1 MAQLVWDKVAEKI
14 YETGTD
20 HGVLFPQKADGTYDN
35 GVAWNGL
42 TAFTESPSGAEK
54 TDLWADNIK
63 YVSLRS
69 AEDYGGTIEC
79 YTYPDEF
86 KPCIGEEQIV
96 AGVNFGQQAR
106 KAFGFACRTVV
117 GNDTEM
123 NDFGYK
129 LHICYGCTVSPSERS
144 YQTIN
149 DSPEAITFSYEFSTT
164 PVPITAK
171 GYTNMKPVASITID
185 STKFTSESD
194 KAKLT
199 TLEAKLFGSEQE
211 DATLPTPDDIIGIFK
226 TN

>member
-20 HGVLFPQKADGTYDN
+20 HGVIYPQNANGTYGN

-86 KPCIGEEQIV
+86 KPCIGEAEISE
-96 AGVNFGQQAR
+96 GVNFGQQAR
-106 KAFGFACRTVV
+106 QAFGFVCRTVV
-117 GNDTEM
+117 GNDTLM

-164 PVPITAK
+164 PVPITAT
-171 GYTNMKPVASITID
+171 GHTNMKPVSSITID
-185 STKFTSESD
+185 STKADST
-194 KAKLT
+194 KLA
-199 TLEAKLFGSEQE
+199 TLEAQLFGSAQE
-211 DATLPTPDDIIGIFK
+211 DATLPTPDQIIALFA
-226 TN
+226 

>member
-1 MAQLVWDKVAEKI
+1 MSKLVWDQVTKKI

-20 HGVLFPQKADGTYDN
+20 HGVIFPQNNDGTYGT

-42 TAFTESPSGAEK
+42 TGFTESPSGAEK

-69 AEDYGGTIEC
+69 AEDYGGTIEA

-86 KPCIGEEQIV
+86 KPCIGEAEV
-96 AGVNFGQQAR
+96 ADGVNFGQQKR
-106 KAFGFACRTVV
+106 QAFGFACRTVV
-117 GNDTEM
+117 GNDVQM
-123 NDFGYK
+123 NDYGYK

-164 PVPITAK
+164 PVPITAT
-171 GYTNMKPVASITID
+171 GHTNMKPVASIVID
-185 STKFTSESD
+185 STKADDTKLQVLLDKLYGTDNSEP
-194 KAKLT
+194 
-199 TLEAKLFGSEQE
+199 E
-211 DATLPTPDDIIGIFK
+211 LPTPDWII
-226 TN
+226 TNFA

>member
-1 MAQLVWDKVAEKI
+1 MAKLVWDQVGQKI

-20 HGVLFPQKADGTYDN
+20 HGVLFVQNSDGTYGD

-69 AEDYGGTIEC
+69 AEDYGATIEA
-79 YTYPDEF
+79 YTYPDEY
-86 KPCIGEEQIV
+86 KPCIGEAEV
-96 AGVNFGQQAR
+96 VTGVNFGQQPR
-106 KAFGFACRTVV
+106 KAFGFVCRTNI

-123 NDFGYK
+123 ETHGYK
-129 LHICYGCTVSPSERS
+129 IHIVYGCTASPSERA

-149 DSPEAITFSYEFSTT
+149 DSPEAITFSWEISST
-164 PVPITAK
+164 PVPITAT
-171 GYTNMKPVASITID
+171 GYETMKPTASITID
-185 STKFTSESD
+185 STKFTETAA

-199 TLEAKLFGSEQE
+199 ALEDKLFGTDNTDPE
-211 DATLPTPDDIIGIFK
+211 LPTPNWII
-226 TN
+226 TNFA

>member
-1 MAQLVWDKVAEKI
+1 MAKLVWDQVGQKY

-20 HGVLFPQKADGTYDN
+20 HGVLFTQNSDGTYAD

-69 AEDYGGTIEC
+69 AEDYGATIEA

-86 KPCIGEEQIV
+86 KPCIGEAEV
-96 AGVNFGQQAR
+96 VTGVNFGQQPR
-106 KAFGFACRTVV
+106 KAFGFACRTNI
-117 GNDTEM
+117 GNDIEM
-123 NDFGYK
+123 EQHGYK
-129 LHICYGCTVSPSERS
+129 LHIVYGCTASPSERA

-149 DSPEAITFSYEFSTT
+149 DSPEAITLSWEISST
-164 PVPITAK
+164 PVPITAT
-171 GYTNMKPVASITID
+171 GYTNMKPTASITID
-185 STKFTSESD
+185 STKFTATAD

-199 TLEAKLFGSEQE
+199 ALEDKLFGTDNTDPE
-211 DATLPTPDDIIGIFK
+211 LPTPDWII
-226 TN
+226 TNFA

>member
-1 MAQLVWDKVAEKI
+1 MAKLVWDQVAEKL

-20 HGVLFPQKADGTYDN
+20 HGVLFPQNADGTYAT

-69 AEDYGGTIEC
+69 AEDYGATIEA

-86 KPCIGEEQIV
+86 MPCIGETQIV

-106 KAFGFACRTVV
+106 KAFGFACRTRV

-123 NDFGYK
+123 ENHGYK
-129 LHICYGCTVSPSERS
+129 LHIVYGSTASPSERA

-149 DSPEAITFSYEFSTT
+149 DSPEAITFSWEISAT
-164 PVPITAK
+164 PVPITAT
-171 GYTNMKPVASITID
+171 GYTTMKPVSSIVID
-185 STKFTSESD
+185 STKFTETAA

-199 TLEAKLFGSEQE
+199 ALEDKLFGTDNSDPE
-211 DATLPTPDDIIGIFK
+211 LPTPDWII
-226 TN
+226 TNFA

>member
-1 MAQLVWDKVAEKI
+1 MSKLVWDQVTKKI

-20 HGVLFPQKADGTYDN
+20 HGVIFPQNNDGTYAN

-42 TAFTESPSGAEK
+42 TGFTESPSGAEK

-69 AEDYGGTIEC
+69 AEDYGGTIEA

-86 KPCIGEEQIV
+86 KPCIGEAEV
-96 AGVNFGQQAR
+96 ADGVNFGQQKR
-106 KAFGFACRTVV
+106 QAFGFACRTVV
-117 GNDTEM
+117 GNDVQM
-123 NDFGYK
+123 NDYGYK

-164 PVPITAK
+164 PVPITVK
-171 GYTNMKPVASITID
+171 GHTNMKPVASIVID
-185 STKFTSESD
+185 STKADAT
-194 KAKLT
+194 KLE
-199 TLEAKLFGSEQE
+199 TLEAKLFGSDQE
-211 DATLPTPDDIIGIFK
+211 DATLPTPDEIITMFA
-226 TN
+226 

>member
-1 MAQLVWDKVAEKI
+1 MSKLVWDQVTKKI

-20 HGVLFPQKADGTYDN
+20 HGVIFPQNIDGTYGA

-42 TAFTESPSGAEK
+42 TGFTESPSGAEK

-69 AEDYGGTIEC
+69 AEDYGGTIEA

-86 KPCIGEEQIV
+86 KPCIGEAEV
-96 AGVNFGQQAR
+96 ADGVNFGQQKR
-106 KAFGFACRTVV
+106 QAFGFACRTVV
-117 GNDTEM
+117 GNDVQM
-123 NDFGYK
+123 NDYGYK

-164 PVPITAK
+164 PVPITVT
-171 GYTNMKPVASITID
+171 GHTNMKPVASIVID
-185 STKFTSESD
+185 STK
-194 KAKLT
+194 A
-199 TLEAKLFGSEQE
+199 
-211 DATLPTPDDIIGIFK
+211 DATKLQALLDKLYGTDNSEPELPTPDWII
-226 TN
+226 TNFA